1 MDKDFE
7 RKHFSIQANVK
18 YGQED
23 IRDFEIEIFKH
34 VSDGWVVEHHDS
46 CCSQEHIFK
55 FYILKRPLTSNRISE
70 S

>member
-1 MDKDFE
+1 MDKDSE

-18 YGQED
+18 YDKED
-23 IRDFEIEIFKH
+23 IRDFEIEIFEH

-55 FYILKRPLTSNRISE
+55 FYILKRPLISNRISE